1 MMRLLIDTN
10 RYTDLIR
17 GEPEVLKAASEATQ
31 LFLSFIVL
39 AELHA
44 GFRMGSRRVHNEQRL
59 KEFLSQ
65 PGVGIFYA
73 DAQTVVVYADMKV
86 QLRRQGTPI
95 PDHDIWIAALALQH
109 GLTLYSRDKHVDHLP
124 QVARM

>member
-1 MMRLLIDTN
+1 MMRPLIDTN

-17 GEPEVLKAASEATQ
+17 GDTEVLRLTSEAEQ
-31 LFLSFIVL
+31 LYLSFITL

-44 GFRMGSRRVHNEQRL
+44 GFRAGSKRTQNERQL
-59 KEFLSQ
+59 KSFLSQ
-65 PGVGIFYA
+65 PGVGALYA
-73 DAQTVVVYADMKV
+73 EEQTCSVYADMKV

-109 GLTLYSRDKHVDHLP
+109 GLTLYARDKHFDHL
-124 QVARM
+124 